1 VFGRWTKDV
10 LILLLGY
17 PWASF
22 YYHSPLR

>member
-22 YYHSPLR
+22 YSHSPLR